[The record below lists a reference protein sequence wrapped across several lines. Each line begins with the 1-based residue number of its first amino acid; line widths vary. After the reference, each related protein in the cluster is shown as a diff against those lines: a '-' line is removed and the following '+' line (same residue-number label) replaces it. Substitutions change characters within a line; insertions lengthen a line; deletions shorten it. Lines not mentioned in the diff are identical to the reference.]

1 MNLRFYENLCEANE
15 TVIKY
20 CGKLKQTGKIH
31 DYYLRNGFI
40 KIIGVEGERPKK
52 KKLVI
57 QTICFMT

>member
-40 KIIGVEGERPKK
+40 KIIGVEGERHKK
-52 KKLVI
+52 KFVI
-57 QTICFMT
+57 L